1 MLSERCLKIH
11 FILNNCAGWGR
22 EGTFRVANCRLGRI
36 FAAFSNAILGAC
48 SQPPDGQTDG
58 RTGGAGRCGGLYP
71 WSPQPRPRC
80 APPPL
85 PPARDARCG
94 ARGWRVGAWRSRCLP
109 RGLPLCFCS
118 CFRLNVSPS
127 LPRPFPRRVT
137 AEQRPQSGAVGWG
150 GMGWGGWGSRL
161 RAPSP
166 NSVPTAS
173 SRPFPCRWR
182 GGEGQILTSTLPSFA
197 PHSGSYPSR
206 LGVFNPFPRTK
217 PAAPGPHDHPS
228 SPGSP
233 PRTPLLSPELLW
245 GRGQVP
251 SEPSLRGVSPRCFPF
266 TSPL

>member
-109 RGLPLCFCS
+109 RGLPLCFCA

-127 LPRPFPRRVT
+127 PPRPFPRRVT
-137 AEQRPQSGAVGWG
+137 AEQRPQSGAVEWG
-150 GMGWGGWGSRL
+150 GMGWDGVGWVGVPVAGPLPKLRPHRLLPPLPLQMARWGGSDPDL
-161 RAPSP
+161 D
-166 NSVPTAS
+166 AS
-173 SRPFPCRWR
+173 QLCSAL
-182 GGEGQILTSTLPSFA
+182 GILP
-197 PHSGSYPSR
+197 
-206 LGVFNPFPRTK
+206 
-217 PAAPGPHDHPS
+217 
-228 SPGSP
+228 
-233 PRTPLLSPELLW
+233 LSPW
-245 GRGQVP
+245 G
-251 SEPSLRGVSPRCFPF
+251 F
-266 TSPL
+266 